1 MGFLLKFILVTIL
14 IIWLLGKIAKFFL
27 KSFLAQ
33 QLQNMANQQQQRQQP
48 KYPEGSIHIDS
59 VPNQSGSKKP
69 KDNLG
74 GDYVD
79 YEVVK

>member
-1 MGFLLKFILVTIL
+1 MAFIKFVFVTIL
-14 IIWLLGKIAKFFL
+14 IFWLLGKIAKYVL
-27 KSFLAQ
+27 KSFLAK
-33 QLQNMANQQQQRQQP
+33 QLQKMANQQQAHQQP

-59 VPNQSGSKKP
+59 IPENNTSKRKYNSN
-69 KDNLG
+69 KG